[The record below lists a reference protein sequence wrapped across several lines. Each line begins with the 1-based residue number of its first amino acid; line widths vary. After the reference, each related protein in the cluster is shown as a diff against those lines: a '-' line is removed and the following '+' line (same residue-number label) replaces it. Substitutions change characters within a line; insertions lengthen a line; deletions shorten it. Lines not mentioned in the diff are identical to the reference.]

1 MPTQTFENINVT
13 GDIKSPNAVITLTVQ
28 LTATDA
34 SRNVWIAPR
43 ACRLKSVSEVHGV
56 ASSSGTLQVE
66 KCTGTT
72 APGSG
77 TVLLTGTVSL
87 AGTAQTV
94 VSGTLIATESDLT
107 FAAGDRL
114 TIKIAGTMTN
124 IVGGIVTITLVPV

>member
-1 MPTQTFENINVT
+1 MPTQTFDNINVT
-13 GDIKSPNAVITLTVQ
+13 GDIKSPNALISVTVH

-43 ACRLKSVSEVHGV
+43 ACRLKSVSEVHST

-66 KCTGTT
+66 KCTSTT

-77 TVLLTGTVSL
+77 TVLLTGTMSL
-87 AGTAQTV
+87 AGTANTV
-94 VSGTLIATESDLT
+94 VNGTLISTEASLT

-124 IVGGIVTITLVPV
+124 IVGGVVTITLVPV